1 MYNSCLYT
9 IEGNFICKMHIF
21 EKFQNN
27 LIPKIIYNTY
37 KTRESIFVV
46 SIYKVK
52 NKEMVFP

>member
-1 MYNSCLYT
+1 MSIT
-9 IEGNFICKMHIF
+9 KHD
-21 EKFQNN
+21 
-27 LIPKIIYNTY
+27 IYSKGDRVNTY